1 MPELPTFAKKP
12 SHELTLAEVTSA
24 YAVLHNYV
32 RVHESAKFKPGSHEA
47 FQFLRIKSV
56 VRKFEAHLD
65 ARADHQLRTDAAVKE
80 PDA

>member
-1 MPELPTFAKKP
+1 MPELPPFAKKP

-32 RVHESAKFKPGSHEA
+32 RVHESTKFQPGSHA
-47 FQFLRIKSV
+47 AYQFLRIKSV

-65 ARADHQLRTDAAVKE
+65 ARADHQLRTDAE
-80 PDA
+80 STES